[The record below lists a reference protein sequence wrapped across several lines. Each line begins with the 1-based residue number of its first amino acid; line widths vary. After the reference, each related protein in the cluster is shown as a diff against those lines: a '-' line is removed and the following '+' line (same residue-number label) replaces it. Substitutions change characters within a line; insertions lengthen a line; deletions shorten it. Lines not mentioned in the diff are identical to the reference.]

1 MNISNVVA
9 VDLMYSSLRSP
20 QTLQS
25 LTRRAVVTSLRGS
38 PGHAVELLPVPP
50 PIKDFLLFC
59 DLDAEAMI
67 KQYEDTMDHV
77 SNNGSANVL
86 VI

>member
-1 MNISNVVA
+1 MILKGFVPSQN
-9 VDLMYSSLRSP
+9 
-20 QTLQS
+20 QTFS
-25 LTRRAVVTSLRGS
+25 GS
-38 PGHAVELLPVPP
+38 AVELLPVPP

-67 KQYEDTMDHV
+67 KQYKDTMDHV

>member
-1 MNISNVVA
+1 MI
-9 VDLMYSSLRSP
+9 LRDVTFF
-20 QTLQS
+20 Q
-25 LTRRAVVTSLRGS
+25 LTIGFFSGR
-38 PGHAVELLPVPP
+38 AVELLPVPP

-67 KQYEDTMDHV
+67 KQYKDTMDHV